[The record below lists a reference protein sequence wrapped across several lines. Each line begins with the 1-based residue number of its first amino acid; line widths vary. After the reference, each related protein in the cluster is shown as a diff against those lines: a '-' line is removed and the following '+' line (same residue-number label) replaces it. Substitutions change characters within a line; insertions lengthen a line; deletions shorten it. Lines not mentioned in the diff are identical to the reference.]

1 MLRNKLKY
9 KEVKHLYTENY
20 KPLIR
25 EIKEDLNKCKDTSS
39 SWVGK
44 INVKMTILPKVIY
57 ISRAIPFKIPMT
69 FFTEI
74 EKSTLNTH
82 GKIHGISNN
91 QDNSEKKIQ
100 CWRYCTS

>member
-74 EKSTLNTH
+74 VQKQAWSGAMQEAEA
-82 GKIHGISNN
+82 GKIIESR
-91 QDNSEKKIQ
+91 SSRLAWAI
-100 CWRYCTS
+100 